1 LRKRVL
7 CFIMLMLL
15 TGVLTACGV
24 PAAERDNSS
33 TDEVVGEMAAAEQTE
48 ADGET
53 DTPQEM
59 LPGLVD
65 AVALKNTM
73 PEEDYAA
80 FEAYFPV
87 LEGEKT
93 FRWVAGP
100 YDGYP
105 DYDWEPFDA
114 DMAEVRDRLWAGFEI
129 DQPPET
135 LMLDRLAV
143 RDIDSDG
150 VAELILLF
158 QDGAYQYLV
167 LHMEGS
173 DCYGTTFGVRWF
185 MSLRENGIYEGSGG
199 AGSSTYC
206 RMSFRDGIFQQQE
219 LGSREEWATGSE
231 YKLDGE
237 QVSKERFDAWKEEH
251 LVNEVIWY
259 APNGSV
265 IPKNE

>member
-1 LRKRVL
+1 MRKRVL
-7 CFIMLMLL
+7 CFGMLMLL

-24 PAAERDNSS
+24 PVAQKEDSS
-33 TDEVVGEMAAAEQTE
+33 TDKVVGEMASAEQME

-53 DTPQEM
+53 DTPPDM
-59 LPGLVD
+59 LPGLD
-65 AVALKNTM
+65 AAALKNTM
-73 PEEDYAA
+73 PEEDYTA

-114 DMAEVRDRLWAGFEI
+114 DMAKVRDRLWDGFEI

-135 LMLDRLAV
+135 LMLDRLAI
-143 RDIDSDG
+143 RDIDGDG

-158 QDGAYQYLV
+158 QDGAYQYLI
-167 LHMEGS
+167 LHMVGE

-185 MSLRENGIYEGSGG
+185 MSLRENGVYEGSGG
-199 AGSSTYC
+199 AGSSTYY

-219 LGSREEWATGSE
+219 LGSREEWGTGSQ

-237 QVSKERFDAWKEEH
+237 IVTKETFDAWQAEN
-251 LVNEVIWY
+251 LPGEVTWY

-265 IPKNE
+265 IPENQ